1 MTTGVDLW
9 AMLTEFAN
17 SEMGQ
22 YLPISPVQRWVATWD
37 GVATIQQYLKYV
49 NWFIPISS
57 ISNLLLVW
65 LAAIAVF
72 YGGSALL
79 RWLNIID

>member
-1 MTTGVDLW
+1 MDMSGLWDL
-9 AMLTEFAN
+9 LTQFAN
-17 SEMGQ
+17 SDAGVW
-22 YLPISPVQRWVATWD
+22 LPISPIQKWVANWE
-37 GVATIQQYLKYV
+37 GISFIRQYLKYV
-49 NWFIPISS
+49 NWFIPFSTIL
-57 ISNLLLVW
+57 NLLGVW